1 MKHRKRMKAI
11 PDAPGQSEA
20 YGRGQQPPFKK
31 GKERMDDLDRRRKR
45 GLIAFQIFVY
55 GMLIAM
61 FAIQLQMYLTRHW

>member
-1 MKHRKRMKAI
+1 
-11 PDAPGQSEA
+11 
-20 YGRGQQPPFKK
+20 
-31 GKERMDDLDRRRKR
+31 MDDLDRRRKR